1 MPSDGGFPN
10 GRKSRP
16 EEPESR
22 IEITIWKIG
31 AMYVVKGDFRRNDF
45 LTALSASQGIAH
57 AAPLPSN
64 VGGYPPMFLFLRQ
77 ATSPIS
83 VLLRQSVSCLF

>member
-1 MPSDGGFPN
+1 
-10 GRKSRP
+10 
-16 EEPESR
+16 
-22 IEITIWKIG
+22 
-31 AMYVVKGDFRRNDF
+31 MYVDKGVLRRNDF

-64 VGGYPPMFLFLRQ
+64 VAGYPPTFLFLRQ
-77 ATSPIS
+77 ATNPIS